1 MLVVLQII
9 KSVCFRCDCA
19 WIMASGTVHA
29 SFSSLRMSESG
40 LGFVKSIDF
49 VRVSD
54 LKRMKSARTK
64 VSIIRNS
71 NPGQDVVELQPASK
85 GSQLLG
91 MFMFLK
97 LQLFCFWINFYY

>member
-1 MLVVLQII
+1 M
-9 KSVCFRCDCA
+9 CYRCDCDSE
-19 WIMASGTVHA
+19 MASGTVPA
-29 SFSSLRMSESG
+29 SFSGLRISESG
-40 LGFVKSIDF
+40 LGFGKSVDF

-91 MFMFLK
+91 IHVLDASVVLFLD
-97 LQLFCFWINFYY
+97 FNFDS